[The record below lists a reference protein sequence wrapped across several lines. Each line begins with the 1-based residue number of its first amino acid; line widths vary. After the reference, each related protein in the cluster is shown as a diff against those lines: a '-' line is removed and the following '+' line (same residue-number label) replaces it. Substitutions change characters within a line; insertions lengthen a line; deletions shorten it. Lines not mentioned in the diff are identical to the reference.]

1 MSCTALLLACV
12 FLLEFGPQGGGPG
25 GGGPVPC
32 TCLMSNGTLSCLSE
46 FGTRPPG
53 QPDTV
58 NCGAQ
63 ICQATLPPTCPINAT
78 IRWTNPIDATSWIVE
93 SPKFTVPPLGSVGQM
108 RTPVGVQVCTY
119 DSFCSGCQFNPQM
132 SPQGEY
138 CLKQTVAKQTYPLYA
153 LCLDGAG
160 QPQPCEGN

>member
-1 MSCTALLLACV
+1 MSCSAILLACV
-12 FLLEFGPQGGGPG
+12 VLLEFGPQ

-46 FGTRPPG
+46 FGPRPQE

-58 NCGAQ
+58 NCVAQ
-63 ICQATLPPTCPINAT
+63 ICQATLPHPTCPINES
-78 IRWTNPIDATSWIVE
+78 IRWTNPTNVTSWIIE

-108 RTPVGVQVCTY
+108 RTPLAVQVCTF
-119 DSFCSGCQFNPQM
+119 DSFCSGCKFNPQI
-132 SPQGEY
+132 
-138 CLKQTVAKQTYPLYA
+138 KQTVEKQSYPLYA

-160 QPQPCEGN
+160 QPQQCEGN